1 MDRILEI
8 TLLYDFYG
16 ELLTE
21 RQKEMFEMYY
31 LDDLSLS
38 EIGEQLNISR
48 QAVRDS
54 LKHSKQ
60 ALNDYEAKLCLVD
73 KFSKEKASVLKIR
86 EIIDNIEVMQLPVEV
101 TEYIKEVKK
110 LTDEIVGL

>member
-1 MDRILEI
+1 MDKILEI

-16 ELLTE
+16 ELLTQ

-38 EIGEQLNISR
+38 EIGEQLGISR

-60 ALNDYEAKLCLVD
+60 ALNEYEDKLGLVD
-73 KFSKEKASVLKIR
+73 KFSKEKASVIKIR
-86 EIIDNIEVMQLPVEV
+86 EIINNIDCIHLPAEV
-101 TEYIKEVKK
+101 TEYMNEVKK